1 MKIEITYNDD
11 KPNEEKEVKSF
22 IELKE
27 KILKNAEKI
36 KHINIISEKFSK
48 EELALAMLCKNFKYQ
63 IDDNLEI
70 ISSEDI
76 LKYKN
81 KNKNIEIYGNNLLVG
96 KSKINLPFLN
106 KEERKEFKEL
116 IDFLKLLEKKE
127 QNFKIEIF
135 EKEDWIKATLKW
147 KNDNSYSSSIFTTDN
162 VCLKGYIVD
171 NFNEKIFEIK
181 YKDEGEKMPNI
192 FNDFTI
198 FSLDGIGFIENEEN
212 FLQINNISLE
222 FALYDNEHKLLFAFS
237 IENNKIFLYDQYQ
250 NLDIEKQIKYFN
262 NIFNMLKTF
271 SFYINGKSDFK
282 FLEKNLKLF
291 LNEINN
297 LKEKEK
303 NILLENEKK
312 YNNLLNKIENF
323 NLLQ

>member
-11 KPNEEKEVKSF
+11 KPNEEKEVKTF

-147 KNDNSYSSSIFTTDN
+147 KNDNSYPDSIFTTDN

-171 NFNEKIFEIK
+171 SFNEKIFEIK
-181 YKDEGEKMPNI
+181 YKDEEEKMPNI

-222 FALYDNEHKLLFAFS
+222 FALYDNEHKLLFAFY

-262 NIFNMLKTF
+262 NISNMLKTF

>member
-11 KPNEEKEVKSF
+11 KPNEEKEVKTF

-147 KNDNSYSSSIFTTDN
+147 KNDNSYPDSIFTTDN

-171 NFNEKIFEIK
+171 SFNEKIFEIK
-181 YKDEGEKMPNI
+181 YKDEEEKMPNI

-222 FALYDNEHKLLFAFS
+222 FALYDNEHKLLFAFY

-262 NIFNMLKTF
+262 NISNMLKTF

-312 YNNLLNKIENF
+312 I
-323 NLLQ
+323 

>member
-11 KPNEEKEVKSF
+11 KPNEEKEVKTF

-147 KNDNSYSSSIFTTDN
+147 KNDNSYPASIFTTDN

-171 NFNEKIFEIK
+171 TFNEKIFEIK

-222 FALYDNEHKLLFAFS
+222 FSLYDNEHKLLFAFY

-262 NIFNMLKTF
+262 NISNMLKTF

-297 LKEKEK
+297 LTEKEK

>member
-11 KPNEEKEVKSF
+11 KPNEEKEVKTF

-147 KNDNSYSSSIFTTDN
+147 KNDNSYPDSIFTTDN

-171 NFNEKIFEIK
+171 SFNEKIFEIK
-181 YKDEGEKMPNI
+181 YKDEEEKMPNI

-222 FALYDNEHKLLFAFS
+222 FALYDNEHKLLFTFY

-262 NIFNMLKTF
+262 NISNMLKTF

>member
-1 MKIEITYNDD
+1 MKIEIIYNDE
-11 KPNEEKEVKSF
+11 KPNEEKEFKTFV
-22 IELKE
+22 ELKE

-147 KNDNSYSSSIFTTDN
+147 KNDNSYPDSIFTTDN

-171 NFNEKIFEIK
+171 SFNEKIFEIK
-181 YKDEGEKMPNI
+181 YKDEEEKMPNI

-222 FALYDNEHKLLFAFS
+222 FAYDNEHKLLFAFY

-262 NIFNMLKTF
+262 NISNMLKTF

>member
-1 MKIEITYNDD
+1 MI
-11 KPNEEKEVKSF
+11 
-22 IELKE
+22 
-27 KILKNAEKI
+27 
-36 KHINIISEKFSK
+36 
-48 EELALAMLCKNFKYQ
+48 CKNFKYQ

-135 EKEDWIKATLKW
+135 GKEDWIKATLKW
-147 KNDNSYSSSIFTTDN
+147 KNDNSYSDSIFSTDN

-171 NFNEKIFEIK
+171 SFNEKIFEVK

-198 FSLDGIGFIENEEN
+198 FSLDGIGFIKNEEN

-222 FALYDNEHKLLFAFS
+222 FALFDNEQKLLFAFY
-237 IENNKIFLYDQYQ
+237 IENNKIFLYEQYQ

>member
-11 KPNEEKEVKSF
+11 KPNEEKEVKTF

-70 ISSEDI
+70 ISLEDI

-147 KNDNSYSSSIFTTDN
+147 KNDNSYPDSIFTTDN

-171 NFNEKIFEIK
+171 SFNEKIFEIK
-181 YKDEGEKMPNI
+181 YKDEEEKMPNI

-222 FALYDNEHKLLFAFS
+222 FALYDNEHKLLFAFY

-262 NIFNMLKTF
+262 NISNMLKTF